1 MMKMA
6 EWMKGTVKTILLLPS
21 NWIREWISATFSV
34 CGWPCSRCCSSVMT
48 FSNGIDAKNAP
59 DTKDDSPP
67 NINIIPLTMARIVM
81 IVMPYGLFID

>member
-1 MMKMA
+1 
-6 EWMKGTVKTILLLPS
+6 
-21 NWIREWISATFSV
+21 
-34 CGWPCSRCCSSVMT
+34 MT

-67 NINIIPLTMARIVM
+67 NINITPLTMARIVM